1 MNYRFIPLVAL
12 IVVVGSLATVAQNT
26 TNSKQQTKAAQ
37 VKKIL
42 VRDLDETFDGKP
54 ARATMHEITWEP
66 GASTPAHR
74 HPCPT
79 FVYVL
84 EGELE
89 TQVGD
94 GPLLHLKAGNTLYE
108 PTMTLHSKTRNPSK
122 THRARILAI
131 QIHDRAIKRLT
142 IPEK

>member
-1 MNYRFIPLVAL
+1 MNYRSIPLVAL
-12 IVVVGSLATVAQNT
+12 IVVVSSLATAAQNT
-26 TNSKQQTKAAQ
+26 TKPKQQQKGAQ
-37 VKKIL
+37 IKKIL
-42 VRDLDETFDGKP
+42 VRDLEETFGGKP

-79 FVYVL
+79 LVYML

-94 GPLLHLKAGNTLYE
+94 GPLLHLKAGDTLYE
-108 PTMTLHSKTRNPSK
+108 PTMILHSKTRNPSK